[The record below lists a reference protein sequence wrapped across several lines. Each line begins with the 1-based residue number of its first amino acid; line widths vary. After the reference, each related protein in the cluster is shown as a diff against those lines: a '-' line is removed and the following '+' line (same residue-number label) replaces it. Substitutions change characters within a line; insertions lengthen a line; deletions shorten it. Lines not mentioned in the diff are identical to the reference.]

1 LRLWVDEAGRPRD
14 IRDRLSY
21 MTAKTVTRSI
31 RFDEATNAELEALA
45 GAAGKSVS
53 EYIRDVIAEVAARES
68 RVAAHKR
75 AMAIFASLPPAD
87 DPDSARDEMWGIG
100 TRVPR

>member
-1 LRLWVDEAGRPRD
+1 
-14 IRDRLSY
+14 

-45 GAAGKSVS
+45 KTAGKSVS
-53 EYIRDVIAEVAARES
+53 EYVRDVIAEVAARES

-75 AMAIFASLPPAD
+75 AMAIFASLPHAD
-87 DPDSARDEMWGIG
+87 DPDTARDEMWGIG
-100 TRVPR
+100 SRVPR

>member
-1 LRLWVDEAGRPRD
+1 MV
-14 IRDRLSY
+14 
-21 MTAKTVTRSI
+21 AKTVTRSI
-31 RFDEATNAELEALA
+31 RFDEQTNAELEALA

-53 EYIRDVIAEVAARES
+53 EYVRDVIAEVAARES

-75 AMAIFASLPPAD
+75 AMTIFAALPQIED
-87 DPDSARDEMWGIG
+87 LDKAREEMWGIG